1 MYTSFLF
8 GGGEGVVGLALFQKW
23 TDKAAWMIAF

>member
-8 GGGEGVVGLALFQKW
+8 GGGEGVVGLALLN
-23 TDKAAWMIAF
+23 TDGQVRQRG